1 MDYLLRQRVSHGG
14 CAVLQDKDRYIYYL
28 VTKQRCYGRA
38 TYRSLETSLCAAR
51 DHCIDHKITKISM
64 RQIAC
69 GLDGLEWKRVANVI
83 DYVFRETDIFVTV
96 YLFK

>member
-1 MDYLLRQRVSHGG
+1 
-14 CAVLQDKDRYIYYL
+14 
-28 VTKQRCYGRA
+28 
-38 TYRSLETSLCAAR
+38 
-51 DHCIDHKITKISM
+51 M